1 MQYFSIN
8 THISA
13 VSNLKKSATRLRT
26 RDCSVLVALRPT
38 EISIA
43 TFKWLMRSRCCFS
56 KRSSQSFCG
65 SRGGKPRSKLY
76 LRPSRTST
84 FVSTFTAM
92 TANDLVE
99 EHHPVRPRRFLA
111 RYVPHITRSTKL
123 CGACLRKPGFLQR
136 ARLGSPAIAAF
147 ITATRSRPVRGVSAD
162 CLCRSA
168 SR

>member
-13 VSNLKKSATRLRT
+13 VINLKNVQH
-26 RDCSVLVALRPT
+26 DCEHGTVLCVSLCVQLKFR
-38 EISIA
+38 SQR
-43 TFKWLMRSRCCFS
+43 FKWLMRSRCCFP